1 MLSSPHRAGAALE
14 TYKELD
20 RFSRARLR
28 CAGELLIGA
37 AVAGRVR
44 SDRMVAAEQR
54 LRRDGI
60 PIIGT
65 ILNDWN
71 PKADGYG
78 GYPPRYQ

>member
-37 AVAGRVR
+37 AVAGRVLTLENSYSR
-44 SDRMVAAEQR
+44 ASDIHPHHAAP
-54 LRRDGI
+54 LRDQVGASFE
-60 PIIGT
+60 
-65 ILNDWN
+65 LNHE
-71 PKADGYG
+71 PS
-78 GYPPRYQ
+78 